1 MKKIIACL
9 ISLLMVLALVAACGA
24 GDVAPPAGGG
34 AAQPAAGGDTAPP
47 AAGGDAAPPA
57 AEEEAGPPETGRLV
71 IYSPLTEGMI
81 SSMIQKFEAET
92 GIIVDVLAMGTGE
105 ALRRI
110 EAEAFNPQADILWS
124 GTIGTV
130 RAQAHLFDYFT
141 SVNEDAFFP
150 QYRNVEGN
158 LTRFNT
164 IPSVI
169 MYNADLVGDIEIRGF
184 ACILNPAFRGQIAF
198 ADPAGSSSSFEHIVN
213 MLHVMG
219 DGVDPETGWW
229 YVEAFIEQLDGL
241 LLTSSGAV
249 FRGVADGEY
258 TIGLTFE
265 QGAVQFVHEGSPVRV
280 VYMEEG
286 VIFRGDGVYIVNGA
300 PNLHSARV
308 FVDWMTSFEA
318 QDFMN
323 STQFRRTIRPD
334 VPETEAMLSMD
345 RINVFVD
352 DEAHS
357 GAMRSEWLD
366 RFRDIFIRLN

>member
-1 MKKIIACL
+1 MKKFIRIFGP
-9 ISLLMVLALVAACGA
+9 LALIALLALLAACG
-24 GDVAPPAGGG
+24 GSDPPATVDDPY
-34 AAQPAAGGDTAPP
+34 AD
-47 AAGGDAAPPA
+47 
-57 AEEEAGPPETGRLV
+57 PPETGRLV

-81 SSMIQKFEAET
+81 SSMVQKFEEET
-92 GIIVDVLAMGTGE
+92 GIVVDVLAMGTGE

-130 RAQAHLFDYFT
+130 RAQAHLFDNFI
-141 SVNEDAFFP
+141 SPHEDAFYP

-158 LTRFNT
+158 LPRFNT

-169 MYNADLVGDIEIRGF
+169 MYNSNLVGDIEITGF
-184 ACILNPAFRGQIAF
+184 ESILNPAFRGQIAF

-241 LLTSSGAV
+241 LLGSSGAV

-258 TIGLTFE
+258 AIGLTFE

-300 PNLHSARV
+300 PNLASARK
-308 FVDWMTSFEA
+308 FVEWMTSYDA
-318 QDFMN
+318 QNFMN
-323 STQFRRTIRPD
+323 ATQFRRTIRTD

-352 DEAHS
+352 DEVHS

-366 RFRDIFIRLN
+366 RFRDIFMYHN